1 MSAAPSPPMDATG
14 DFRHDG
20 PRGGRGSAG
29 RRGHRGRMAPHE
41 QRELSRWR
49 LARGRP
55 ARDDPVTGREEAS
68 GGTIAVILPDTRDRH
83 PGTGLFDSCAVRPPG
98 PTRLARR
105 TQSAPSS
112 CGRAEQVTEC
122 RTGSP
127 VRAVAQWS
135 EQGTHNPWVA
145 GSIPAGPTVSQ
156 FTGGRQP
163 VPAHQ
168 ACPRARR
175 GSTPGPACSSWPILR
190 SSTANASRGRSP
202 VAEAFAAMEG
212 RPRAGGRR
220 RPGLDASHRLRR
232 AERIGSSFFF

>member
-1 MSAAPSPPMDATG
+1 MTLPSPTRWSRPISARPRLGAHSMTRHRSLPMDTTG

-20 PRGGRGSAG
+20 PRGDAG
-29 RRGHRGRMAPHE
+29 QRVRGHRGRMAPRE

-127 VRAVAQWS
+127 VR
-135 EQGTHNPWVA
+135 G
-145 GSIPAGPTVSQ
+145 
-156 FTGGRQP
+156 
-163 VPAHQ
+163 
-168 ACPRARR
+168 
-175 GSTPGPACSSWPILR
+175 R
-190 SSTANASRGRSP
+190 SS
-202 VAEAFAAMEG
+202 VV
-212 RPRAGGRR
+212 RAG
-220 RPGLDASHRLRR
+220 DS
-232 AERIGSSFFF
+232 